1 MSSKTTPAIFN
12 IASRELLNTE
22 RAWEAFV
29 TGSEVDLRRIPL
41 TVRDSWIRSR
51 EKRIDPLL
59 PAAPFEHLPAAI
71 GELRQMSPWLTAA
84 DPVFTLLQSLFNA
97 PHHLLLLVD
106 ETGRILLSHGG
117 SRALPRAQEL
127 HAVAGGKWGEDDV
140 GCTALGATLHTG
152 IPVQVGWC
160 QTYCRNWHDWVNQAA
175 PIHDPLTGRTMGA
188 LNVAGFREV
197 SHPGT
202 LNVLRQAISL
212 IEMAVLEQETRLR
225 MRVLERF
232 NSLAARY
239 HSDGLLALD
248 RHGYVIALN
257 SVAEK
262 ELSLPHGKA
271 VGQTVGQIR
280 PLVDLLGPSFPA
292 VLGAH
297 PNELVLDRAL
307 LVPVSTDRFAGS
319 VLIITSSA
327 LRSATWRTKYSF
339 ADLVGEHPRF
349 RESIDLALRAS
360 REEWP
365 VLILGESGTGKEL
378 FAHAIHDAGPRRNGP
393 FVVLTCAGITDEL
406 IASELFGYVEGS
418 FTGAARG
425 GRVGKLA
432 LADQGTLFLDDID
445 CMPPKAQ
452 ASLLRVLEDQRVL
465 PIGATSPISIDV
477 RIIASSNSDLERA
490 SDGGRFR
497 RDLYYRLNVLT
508 ISLPPLRDRS
518 SDVPLLAKHILSQLA
533 PGATLSDDALAAL
546 AAHIWP
552 GNIRELRNVLLRA
565 VGRAQNR
572 QITLAELPD
581 NFVAR
586 VELDSENSRPET
598 AIIQSLE
605 TTEREQIVNA
615 LRKSA
620 SATEAAS
627 RLGIHFTTLY
637 RKIKKYGITAGVMR

>member
-1 MSSKTTPAIFN
+1 MGSKTTPAIFN
-12 IASRELLNTE
+12 IASRELLNSE
-22 RAWEAFV
+22 RTWEAFV

-41 TVRDSWIRSR
+41 TVRDSWVRSR
-51 EKRIDPLL
+51 EKGINPFL
-59 PAAPFEHLPAAI
+59 PAAPFEHLPATI
-71 GELRQMSPWLTAA
+71 DELHQLAPWLTAA
-84 DPVFTLLQSLFNA
+84 EPVFTLLQSLFSA

-117 SRALPRAQEL
+117 SRALSRAQEL
-127 HAVAGGKWGEDDV
+127 HAVAGGKWGEDEV

-152 IPVQVGWC
+152 VPTQVGWC

-175 PIHDPLTGRTMGA
+175 PIHDPLTNRTMGA

-197 SHPGT
+197 SHPST
-202 LNVLRQAISL
+202 LSVLRQAISL
-212 IEMAVLEQETRLR
+212 IETAVFEQEARLR
-225 MRVLERF
+225 MKVLERF

-239 HSDGLLALD
+239 HSDGLLAVD

-257 SVAEK
+257 PAAEK

-271 VGQTVGQIR
+271 VGQTVDQIR
-280 PLVDLLGPSFPA
+280 PLIDLLGPNLPA
-292 VLGAH
+292 LSESR
-297 PNELVLDRAL
+297 PDELVLDQAVI
-307 LVPVSTDRFAGS
+307 VPVTTDRFAGS
-319 VLIITSSA
+319 ILIITSSG

-339 ADLVGEHPRF
+339 ADLVGEHLRF
-349 RESIDLALRAS
+349 RESIDLALKAS
-360 REEWP
+360 LEDWP

-378 FAHAIHDAGPRRNGP
+378 FAHAIHNAGPRRNGP
-393 FVVLTCAGITDEL
+393 FVVFTCAGIADEL
-406 IASELFGYVEGS
+406 IGSELFGYVDGS

-445 CMPPKAQ
+445 CMPPKMQ
-452 ASLLRVLEDQRVL
+452 VSLLRVLEDQRVL

-490 SDGGRFR
+490 CDESRFR

-533 PGATLSDDALAAL
+533 PGTALSDDALAAL
-546 AAHIWP
+546 KAHIWP

-565 VGRAQNR
+565 VGRARNK
-572 QITLAELPD
+572 QITLAELLH
-581 NFVAR
+581 NLATK
-586 VELDSENSRPET
+586 VEPGTENSCPET
-598 AIIQSLE
+598 ATIQSLE
-605 TTEREQIVNA
+605 TMEREQIVNA
-615 LRKSA
+615 LRRSD
-620 SATEAAS
+620 SATEAADQ
-627 RLGIHFTTLY
+627 LGIHFTTLY
-637 RKIKKYGITAGVMR
+637 RKIKKYGIKL

>member
-22 RAWEAFV
+22 RVWEAFV
-29 TGSEVDLRRIPL
+29 TGSEVDLRRIPM

-51 EKRIDPLL
+51 EKRIDPFLT
-59 PAAPFEHLPAAI
+59 AAPFEHLPATI
-71 GELRQMSPWLTAA
+71 GELHQMAPWLTAA
-84 DPVFTLLQSLFNA
+84 EPVFTLLQSLFNA

-117 SRALPRAQEL
+117 SRALLRAQEL
-127 HAVAGGKWGEDDV
+127 HAVAGGRWSEDEV

-152 IPVQVGWC
+152 VPVQVGWC
-160 QTYCRNWHDWVNQAA
+160 QTYCKNWHDWVNQAA
-175 PIHDPLTGRTMGA
+175 PIRDPLTSRTVGA

-225 MRVLERF
+225 MKVLERF

-257 SVAEK
+257 SAAEK

-271 VGQTVGQIR
+271 AGQAVGQIK
-280 PLVDLLGPSFPA
+280 PLVDLLGTNLPA
-292 VLGAH
+292 LLDSRA
-297 PNELVLDRAL
+297 NELVLGQAVI
-307 LVPVSTDRFAGS
+307 VPVTTDRFAGS
-319 VLIITSSA
+319 VLIITSTG

-349 RESIDLALRAS
+349 RESIDLALKAS
-360 REEWP
+360 REDWP

-393 FVVLTCAGITDEL
+393 FVVFTCAGITDEL
-406 IASELFGYVEGS
+406 IGSELFGYVEGS
-418 FTGAARG
+418 FTGAVRG
-425 GRVGKLA
+425 GRVGKLH

-445 CMPPKAQ
+445 CMSPKMQ
-452 ASLLRVLEDQRVL
+452 VSLLRVLEDQRVL
-465 PIGATSPISIDV
+465 PIGATSPTSIDV
-477 RIIASSNSDLERA
+477 RIIASTNSDLERA
-490 SDGGRFR
+490 SDEGRFR

-518 SDVPLLAKHILSQLA
+518 SDVPLLAEHLLSQLA
-533 PGATLSDDALAAL
+533 PETTLSDDALAAL

-572 QITLAELPD
+572 RITLAELPH
-581 NFVAR
+581 NLVSR
-586 VELDSENSRPET
+586 VELNSETSRPET
-598 AIIQSLE
+598 ATI
-605 TTEREQIVNA
+605 
-615 LRKSA
+615 
-620 SATEAAS
+620 ATVGDNRARANRDCSQEECF
-627 RLGIHFTTLY
+627 GN
-637 RKIKKYGITAGVMR
+637 

>member
-1 MSSKTTPAIFN
+1 MPK
-12 IASRELLNTE
+12 
-22 RAWEAFV
+22 
-29 TGSEVDLRRIPL
+29 
-41 TVRDSWIRSR
+41 
-51 EKRIDPLL
+51 
-59 PAAPFEHLPAAI
+59 
-71 GELRQMSPWLTAA
+71 
-84 DPVFTLLQSLFNA
+84 
-97 PHHLLLLVD
+97 
-106 ETGRILLSHGG
+106 
-117 SRALPRAQEL
+117 
-127 HAVAGGKWGEDDV
+127 
-140 GCTALGATLHTG
+140 C
-152 IPVQVGWC
+152 
-160 QTYCRNWHDWVNQAA
+160 
-175 PIHDPLTGRTMGA
+175 
-188 LNVAGFREV
+188 
-197 SHPGT
+197 
-202 LNVLRQAISL
+202 
-212 IEMAVLEQETRLR
+212 
-225 MRVLERF
+225 
-232 NSLAARY
+232 
-239 HSDGLLALD
+239 
-248 RHGYVIALN
+248 
-257 SVAEK
+257 
-262 ELSLPHGKA
+262 
-271 VGQTVGQIR
+271 
-280 PLVDLLGPSFPA
+280 
-292 VLGAH
+292 
-297 PNELVLDRAL
+297 
-307 LVPVSTDRFAGS
+307 
-319 VLIITSSA
+319 
-327 LRSATWRTKYSF
+327 F

-378 FAHAIHDAGPRRNGP
+378 FAHAIHDVGPRRNGP
-393 FVVLTCAGITDEL
+393 FVVLTCAGITDGI
-406 IASELFGYVEGS
+406 IAFELFGYVEGS

-445 CMPPKAQ
+445 ACRQ
-452 ASLLRVLEDQRVL
+452 RRSASLLRVLEDQRVL

-598 AIIQSLE
+598 AFIQPLE